1 MRKSITAPGR
11 ETEKNFIR
19 LTRAA
24 LEEQDR
30 DKLID
35 LLMERNKLFTEMQAA
50 ERPLDMSLEEMNDCL
65 RTEAD
70 ILSRLEQ
77 ERRMLLSEM
86 DDFSKSRSAVQK
98 YRASFPF
105 PPLPVFFGSST

>member
-1 MRKSITAPGR
+1 MRRSITAPGR
-11 ETEKNFIR
+11 EIEKNFIR
-19 LTRAA
+19 LSRAA

-35 LLMERNKLFTEMQAA
+35 LLMERNKLFMEMQTA
-50 ERPLDMSLEEMNDCL
+50 ERTPDLSLEEINECL
-65 RTEAD
+65 QTEAD

-77 ERRMLLSEM
+77 ERRMLLLKM
-86 DDFSKSRSAVQK
+86 DEFSKNRNAVQK